1 MNGRIQLSLG
11 RLLFRWTSRRVKNVL
26 EKDRQQPRNSSC
38 FDDKNEI
45 SMVNFQRKILDAL
58 QSYAIIEKGLII
70 DFDEKKIYKIS
81 AKIFF
86 SSCSMNPFHE
96 SINRDEILTP
106 ILSNF
111 LSNNNSKTCCYYIVS
126 RLKSKLPLPS
136 FEHVRKNV
144 V

>member
-136 FEHVRKNV
+136 FEHVRENV

>member
-81 AKIFF
+81 AKIFP
-86 SSCSMNPFHE
+86 SCSIPFHE